1 MRHLESRRTRVVIV
15 DDSRTMQAVLE
26 ELLTVRLRCEIVGIA
41 GDGKSAVSIIE
52 QMRPDLVTID
62 LALPYIDGRQL
73 LEALQAFP
81 EMKKVVVSAVACEN
95 LALKASL
102 EKLGADSCVSKSRI
116 SQDPDG
122 FCHHL
127 AAIARKPKKLHEK
140 VSFSATPSLTL
151 PRVRTGPLAWSERSA
166 KGPIISYPMPTDEV
180 ERRAALQVL
189 SLANDDVDRRLDL
202 LTEHLAKTTSCPAC
216 AMTFIDEHTQW
227 IKSSVGVDRGFT
239 PRSEAICTYTICGDE
254 PFIVSD
260 THADVRFAKLEA
272 VLSGPMIRSYVG
284 LPIIG
289 SSGVRLG
296 ALCLLDTKP
305 RRVTVEELTNLR
317 SIARI
322 AAEMVGTRLE
332 PMRYAA

>member
-1 MRHLESRRTRVVIV
+1 MRKLESRRPRVVIV

-26 ELLTVRLRCEIVGIA
+26 QLLTLRLRYEIVGIA
-41 GDGKSAVSIIE
+41 SDGRSAVAIIE
-52 QMRPDLVTID
+52 QTRPDLVTID
-62 LALPYIDGRQL
+62 LTLPYIDGRQL
-73 LEALQAFP
+73 LEALHIFP
-81 EMKKVVVSAVACEN
+81 EMKKVVVSAAACEN
-95 LALKASL
+95 LAVKASL
-102 EKLGADSCVSKSRI
+102 EKLGADSCVSKSRM

-122 FCHHL
+122 FCHL
-127 AAIARKPKKLHEK
+127 IGMIMRNSKKLQEK
-140 VSFSATPSLTL
+140 ASLLGMPAPAPLRGSSGSGKRIAAL
-151 PRVRTGPLAWSERSA
+151 PIL
-166 KGPIISYPMPTDEV
+166 SYPIPTDEV
-180 ERRAALQVL
+180 ERRAALQGL
-189 SLANDDVDRRLDL
+189 GLANDNVDRRLDL
-202 LTEHLAKTTSCPAC
+202 LTEHLAKTTSYPAC
-216 AMTFIDEHTQW
+216 AMTFIDQHTQW

-239 PRSEAICTYTICGDE
+239 PRSEAICNYTICGDD

-260 THADVRFAKLEA
+260 THADIRFAKLEV

-322 AAEMVGTRLE
+322 AAELVEARWE
-332 PMRYAA
+332 PIRYAA